1 MYLQYALI
9 YDTIMSTTHDYSN
22 NFELFFKNTKL
33 IKFCLNAK
41 MQETHNIYCDNLIYD
56 PNIRKKLTHYFLCR
70 IDSVLDHLCQPNF
83 TPTQLY
89 SLISGYS
96 VTSNS
101 ITSLANLSGKIQDT
115 NNYLSDH
122 LVRGMYGAQFIQN
135 MKTYIICT
143 PGLFNVYTID
153 DKFIEGF
160 CKYIESLISNNPNNS
175 VLQHQLLAAHDIHEL
190 LTAININNGIRYHE
204 HASIAIKITE
214 SNIESIQFPKKD
226 LQFYLQGMVQK

>member
-1 MYLQYALI
+1 M
-9 YDTIMSTTHDYSN
+9 YDTIISTTYDYSN

-41 MQETHNIYCDNLIYD
+41 MQETHNVYCDSLVYD

-70 IDSVLDHLCQPNF
+70 IDSVMDHLWQPNF
-83 TPTQLY
+83 TPNQLY

-96 VTSNS
+96 VTSS
-101 ITSLANLSGKIQDT
+101 CTTSLANLSGKIQDT
-115 NNYLSDH
+115 NSYLSDY
-122 LVRGMYGAQFIQN
+122 LVRGIYGAQFIQN
-135 MKTYIICT
+135 MKTHIICT

-160 CKYIESLISNNPNNS
+160 CKHIESLISNSPNNYA
-175 VLQHQLLAAHDIHEL
+175 LQHQLLAARDIHEL
-190 LTAININNGIRYHE
+190 LSAINANNSIRYHE

-214 SNIESIQFPKKD
+214 SSVESIQFPKKD
-226 LQFYLQGMVQK
+226 LSFYLQGLIQK